1 MMILFKVVR
10 WRNLLSTGNT
20 FTEVKLNEAASTL
33 IVGENGAGKSTFIE
47 AISFALYGKP
57 FRKINKPQ
65 LLNAINGKNLLVEIE
80 FAIGKKE
87 YLVRRGIKPNV
98 FEIFVDGSLLNQEAK
113 SGDYQDVL
121 EKNILKLSHKSFSQI
136 ITLGASTFV
145 PFMQL
150 PAQARRDFIE
160 DLLDIQIFSTM
171 NNLLKTRIQD
181 NKDAL
186 KDANTQ
192 LALCE
197 QKIDLNKKHI
207 ESLRQNN
214 EDLIDIK
221 HGKIYEHETLIETAN
236 AEIDKISEQID
247 DLRLN
252 IGDEQSVTDRMG
264 KIVTLHSEL
273 KFKLTDHNK
282 HIKFLNTYD
291 HCPTCAQDID
301 PNFKTETLNT
311 KIASAEELDVALSK
325 LSQEQDKVNARM
337 VEIVKI
343 GNQISQLNAEI
354 VDRNNKIR
362 MYQKYNQ
369 ELYKEIEKLRNT
381 QTKVETDAVD
391 LNKAK
396 KELKDVHTLIE
407 ELTENR
413 SLLGTAAVLL
423 KDGGIKTKI
432 IKQYVPV
439 MNKLINKY
447 LAAMDFFVQF
457 ELDESFDEKIKSRF
471 RDEFSY
477 ASFSEGEKMRIDLAL
492 LFTWRAVA
500 KLRNSA
506 STNLLIM
513 DEVFDSSLDTSG
525 TDEFFKILSS
535 VTADTNVFII
545 SHKGAS
551 LMDKFTNIIRFE
563 KKRNFSVM
571 VVE

>member
-1 MMILFKVVR
+1 MIIFKYVR
-10 WRNLLSTGNT
+10 WRNLLSTGNA
-20 FTEVKLNEAASTL
+20 FTEVKLNDAASTL
-33 IVGENGAGKSTFIE
+33 IIGENGSGKSTFIE

-65 LLNAINGKNLLVEIE
+65 LLNSINGKNLVVEIE
-80 FAIGKKE
+80 FSIGKKE
-87 YLVRRGIKPNV
+87 YLIRRGIKPGI
-98 FEIFVDGSLLNQEAK
+98 FEIYVDGSLLNQEA
-113 SGDYQDVL
+113 SARDYQDVL

-150 PAQARRDFIE
+150 PAHSRREFIE

-171 NNLLKTRIQD
+171 NVILKNRIQD

-186 KDANTQ
+186 KDANTK

-197 QKIDLNKKHI
+197 QKIELNKKHI

-214 EDLIDIK
+214 EGLIALKQSKIDEHAILVDLASD
-221 HGKIYEHETLIETAN
+221 
-236 AEIDKISEQID
+236 EIDQFSNKIEELKSSIS
-247 DLRLN
+247 
-252 IGDEQSVTDRMG
+252 DEQSITERLNKVT
-264 KIVTLHSEL
+264 TLHSEL

-282 HIKFLNTYD
+282 HIKFLHTHD
-291 HCPTCAQDID
+291 HCPTCTQDID
-301 PNFKTETLNT
+301 PGFKKENLNT
-311 KIASAEELDVALSK
+311 KIASAEELDAALTK
-325 LSQEQDKVNARM
+325 LSEEQVKINARM
-337 VEIVKI
+337 KEIVAI
-343 GNQISQLNAEI
+343 GNQISAHNAEI
-354 VDRNNKIR
+354 TDRNNKIR
-362 MYQKYNQ
+362 MYQKYNG
-369 ELYKEIEKLRNT
+369 ELQKEMDGLRKT
-381 QTKVETDAVD
+381 QARVETEAVD
-391 LNKAK
+391 LNAAK
-396 KELKDVHTLIE
+396 KELKDVQSSIE
-407 ELTENR
+407 QLTDDR
-413 SLLGTAAVLL
+413 TLLGTAGILL

-457 ELDESFDEKIKSRF
+457 ELDENFDEKIKSRF

-492 LFTWRAVA
+492 LFTWRAVS

-545 SHKGAS
+545 SHKGDQ
-551 LMDKFTNIIRFE
+551 LFDKFSNIIRFE
-563 KKRNFSVM
+563 KQKNFSVR
-571 VVE
+571 VEA

>member
-1 MMILFKVVR
+1 MILFKVVR

-221 HGKIYEHETLIETAN
+221 HGKIYEHKTLIETAN

-247 DLRLN
+247 DLKLN
-252 IGDEQSVTDRMG
+252 IGDEQSITDRLN
-264 KIVTLHSEL
+264 KVTTLHSEL

-282 HIKFLNTYD
+282 HIKFLHTHD
-291 HCPTCAQDID
+291 HCPTCTQDID
-301 PNFKTETLNT
+301 PVFKEENLNT
-311 KIASAEELDVALSK
+311 KIASAEELDTALTK
-325 LSQEQDKVNARM
+325 LSEEQAKINARM
-337 VEIVKI
+337 KEIVDI
-343 GNQISQLNAEI
+343 SNQISEYNAEI
-354 VDRNNKIR
+354 TDRNNKIR
-362 MYQKYNQ
+362 MYQKYNS
-369 ELYKEIEKLRNT
+369 ELQKEIEALRNK

-477 ASFSEGEKMRIDLAL
+477 ASFSEGEKMRLDLAI

-500 KLRNSA
+500 KLRNSV

>member
-1 MMILFKVVR
+1 MILFKVVR
-10 WRNLLSTGNT
+10 WKNLLSTGNT

-247 DLRLN
+247 DLKLN
-252 IGDEQSVTDRMG
+252 IGDEQSITDRLN
-264 KIVTLHSEL
+264 KVTTLHSEL

-282 HIKFLNTYD
+282 HIKFLHTHD
-291 HCPTCAQDID
+291 HCPTCTQDID
-301 PNFKTETLNT
+301 PVFKEENLNT
-311 KIASAEELDVALSK
+311 KIASAEELDTALTK
-325 LSQEQDKVNARM
+325 LSEEQAKINTRM
-337 VEIVKI
+337 KEIVDI
-343 GNQISQLNAEI
+343 SNQISEYNAEI
-354 VDRNNKIR
+354 TDRNNKIR
-362 MYQKYNQ
+362 MYQKYNS
-369 ELYKEIEKLRNT
+369 ELQKEIEALRNK

-477 ASFSEGEKMRIDLAL
+477 ASFSEGEKMRLDLAI

-500 KLRNSA
+500 KLRNSV